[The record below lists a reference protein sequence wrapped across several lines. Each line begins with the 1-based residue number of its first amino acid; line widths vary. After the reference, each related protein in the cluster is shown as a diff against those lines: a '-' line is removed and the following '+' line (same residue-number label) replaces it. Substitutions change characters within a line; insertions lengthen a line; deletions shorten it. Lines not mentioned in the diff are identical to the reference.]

1 MTRIYAFLA
10 LVVIILVTIL
20 GSFIGG
26 IFWEKNAT
34 ATRTTKVDSLIIL
47 DKIENEAYVITKTV
61 FINQESKITV
71 DQGSDWSNFWWGQ
84 TITAQGLMKI
94 NVGVDFSKLKSEDIV
109 VDNDNKVITIKMGNA
124 KVLSTSIDGP
134 IKVESVN
141 GLLKQI
147 FDNNTNKDYNT
158 ALAQLT
164 QDSTKAVENNTQVM
178 EDART
183 DSAKLLRLVVRDT
196 GYDVKFE

>member
-1 MTRIYAFLA
+1 
-10 LVVIILVTIL
+10 
-20 GSFIGG
+20 
-26 IFWEKNAT
+26 
-34 ATRTTKVDSLIIL
+34 
-47 DKIENEAYVITKTV
+47 
-61 FINQESKITV
+61 
-71 DQGSDWSNFWWGQ
+71 
-84 TITAQGLMKI
+84 
-94 NVGVDFSKLKSEDIV
+94 
-109 VDNDNKVITIKMGNA
+109 MGNA